1 MEKTPRVGEIKG
13 YTSSERRERKKL
25 TLLRSPLNLRA
36 FLNALA
42 MLVTLR
48 VSNAEISP
56 LKLVAL
62 ERNPT
67 KLFTLAVSH
76 PKRGALN
83 VAALGLPLLVRSPAS
98 LRFVVKA
105 FSKDVTRLVS
115 QNLMS
120 PHSAMPALG
129 SSM

>member
-1 MEKTPRVGEIKG
+1 
-13 YTSSERRERKKL
+13 
-25 TLLRSPLNLRA
+25 
-36 FLNALA
+36 
-42 MLVTLR
+42 MLVTLL
-48 VSNAEISP
+48 VSNAETSP

-83 VAALGLPLLVRSPAS
+83 VATFGTFTPVIAPDSPRSLLNV
-98 LRFVVKA
+98 